1 MKCKVPKKK
10 KGATAISYSALT
22 LFLSSVSYQITAYV
36 LLRARH
42 GNERNGKIG
51 SFADFRIHCQRSIVN
66 VDVHHCSQFGPRA
79 RMGINMNLPQT
90 SSS

>member
-42 GNERNGKIG
+42 GNERNGINKMG
-51 SFADFRIHCQRSIVN
+51 VSRTFGSIVN
-66 VDVHHCSQFGPRA
+66 DPLSTLTFIIVH
-79 RMGINMNLPQT
+79 
-90 SSS
+90 SSALELVWESI